1 MSIDHFLAPFSLAG
15 LLVAITIVLVAFIE
29 VGFRFGVAH
38 RHGQSG
44 GCIFSCH
51 DTNHRSL
58 SATDEH
64 V

>member
-44 GCIFSCH
+44 HCMFICH
-51 DTNHRSL
+51 DTNHRS
-58 SATDEH
+58 
-64 V
+64 